1 MHATPEGQPRSWPH
15 RPTAEVRRSG
25 AWPALLGV
33 LGLLGAVVVGL
44 VAHCLVRAWFA
55 AHPVIEPVVSGEVS
69 VRLPAWLILLSL
81 GFYLLLLL
89 LPVASV
95 VSFVLAVAVSRRGVR
110 LRRMRGSAPVNLRE
124 SPNPRVKP
132 RSGSWN
138 SPGLRKLRPPRTTGS
153 ARRLWRPTLPVVWG
167 GRPNGR
173 GRPTWR

>member
-1 MHATPEGQPRSWPH
+1 MQATPEGQPRSWPQ

-55 AHPVIEPVVSGEVS
+55 AHPVIEPVVSGGVS
-69 VRLPAWLILLSL
+69 VRPPAWLILLSL

-95 VSFVLAVAVSRRGVR
+95 VSFVLAVAVS
-110 LRRMRGSAPVNLRE
+110 
-124 SPNPRVKP
+124 
-132 RSGSWN
+132 
-138 SPGLRKLRPPRTTGS
+138 
-153 ARRLWRPTLPVVWG
+153 
-167 GRPNGR
+167 GR
-173 GRPTWR
+173 GGPDRPRLLVLGVLLTGLAVAPWWGVVRPDNSGVGGARADLVVAGLLIALLTGVLGVILLEARSPVASTD